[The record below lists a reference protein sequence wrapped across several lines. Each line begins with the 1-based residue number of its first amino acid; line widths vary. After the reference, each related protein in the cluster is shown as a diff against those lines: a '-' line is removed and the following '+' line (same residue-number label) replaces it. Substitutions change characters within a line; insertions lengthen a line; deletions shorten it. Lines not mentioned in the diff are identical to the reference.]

1 MSTLNLSKKPT
12 KEELGKLEKVFAVV
26 KKIASK
32 ELIWFLVV
40 IVVSI
45 PIALIGFYW
54 VTHYAPKAI
63 QDAVT
68 IAASPYPSYLTL
80 YVISGA
86 GIYFS
91 RIVAM
96 ALKNANKK

>member
-1 MSTLNLSKKPT
+1 MSTLNLNKKST
-12 KEELGKLEKVFAVV
+12 QAELGKLEKVFAAV

-45 PIALIGFYW
+45 PVALVGSYW

-68 IAASPYPSYLTL
+68 TAASPYPSYLTL
-80 YVISGA
+80 YVISGV

-91 RIVAM
+91 RIVAT
-96 ALKNANKK
+96 ALKNATKK